1 MPLFEDAVGIAAAV
15 FFTANSMFGS
25 PAVAAMAEDTAQAM
39 TADEVTEYV
48 ESAADDLYIPE
59 ATTEAMIGNA
69 VGAAFDAIRISKECD
84 ERTWYCDRIPLKKE
98 YQKILWDFCRERNL
112 DYYDM
117 LALIALESNF
127 DEKCVS
133 KNGRYKG
140 FFQIS
145 SIHYDTLSKKLN
157 TPNDPLD
164 GAVNINWGTALYS
177 WILQDK
183 RVVNLEGKEK
193 RDVALSIY
201 NRGAGGYDRKGL
213 AATYLKV
220 FYNRRSMI
228 ESYFAEQLDT

>member
-1 MPLFEDAVGIAAAV
+1 MPHFEDAVGIAAAV
-15 FFTANSMFGS
+15 FFAANSVFGS
-25 PAVAAMAEDTAQAM
+25 PATTAMAEDTAQM
-39 TADEVTEYV
+39 MVSDEVAEYV
-48 ESAADDLYIPE
+48 EAAVDDVHISE
-59 ATTEAMIGNA
+59 ATTEAMFGSA

-84 ERTWYCDRIPLKKE
+84 ERTWYCARIPLKKE

-140 FFQIS
+140 LFQIS
-145 SIHYDTLSKKLN
+145 SIHYEELSKQLN
-157 TPNDPLD
+157 TPKDPLN

-177 WILQDK
+177 WILKDK
-183 RVVNLEGKEK
+183 RVINLEGKEK
-193 RDVALSIY
+193 RDVALSIF

-213 AATYLKV
+213 AVTYLKV

-228 ESYFAEQLDT
+228 ESYFAEQ